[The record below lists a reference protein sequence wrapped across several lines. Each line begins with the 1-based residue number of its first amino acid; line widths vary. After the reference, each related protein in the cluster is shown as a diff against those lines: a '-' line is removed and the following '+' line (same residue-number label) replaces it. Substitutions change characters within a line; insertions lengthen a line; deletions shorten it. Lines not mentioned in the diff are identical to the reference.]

1 MVDQEFKEFFMCQ
14 TFNISLIY
22 DVWVKM
28 TISWIIE
35 QKKVL
40 RFLNSTY
47 NNPAFIYNLF
57 KLYTWL
63 YIIKLSCQEYGI
75 YLCVVF
81 VFCFFLLPNLYI
93 LNILLLNIHVLLIFF
108 FSFHFTVVRIENEI
122 CQGETRRRR
131 NMCWIAKDFSFE
143 LKRYRHLNFVKST
156 SAIIKSQP
164 GLFSFKSSP

>member
-1 MVDQEFKEFFMCQ
+1 MSGVWYIPMCGFF
-14 TFNISLIY
+14 
-22 DVWVKM
+22 
-28 TISWIIE
+28 
-35 QKKVL
+35 
-40 RFLNSTY
+40 
-47 NNPAFIYNLF
+47 
-57 KLYTWL
+57 
-63 YIIKLSCQEYGI
+63 
-75 YLCVVF
+75 F
-81 VFCFFLLPNLYI
+81 VFFLLPNLYI

-131 NMCWIAKDFSFE
+131 NMCWIDKDFSFE

>member
-75 YLCVVF
+75 YLCVFF
-81 VFCFFLLPNLYI
+81 VFL
-93 LNILLLNIHVLLIFF
+93 FF
-108 FSFHFTVVRIENEI
+108 FITKSVHSEYIIIEHTCIINFFF
-122 CQGETRRRR
+122 QFSLYRRKNWKW
-131 NMCWIAKDFSFE
+131 NMSGWNQKKKKYVLD
-143 LKRYRHLNFVKST
+143 K
-156 SAIIKSQP
+156 
-164 GLFSFKSSP
+164 

>member
-1 MVDQEFKEFFMCQ
+1 MSKNDHILNYW
-14 TFNISLIY
+14 T
-22 DVWVKM
+22 
-28 TISWIIE
+28 
-35 QKKVL
+35 KKQVL

-75 YLCVVF
+75 YLCGVF
-81 VFCFFLLPNLYI
+81 LFYFFLFFFITKSVHSEYI
-93 LNILLLNIHVLLIFF
+93 IIEHTCIINFF

-131 NMCWIAKDFSFE
+131 NMCWIDKDFSFE

>member
-1 MVDQEFKEFFMCQ
+1 MSKNDHILNYWTK
-14 TFNISLIY
+14 
-22 DVWVKM
+22 
-28 TISWIIE
+28 
-35 QKKVL
+35 KKVL

-75 YLCVVF
+75 YLCVCF
-81 VFCFFLLPNLYI
+81 FYFFFLLPNLYI

-131 NMCWIAKDFSFE
+131 NMCWIDKDFSFE

>member
-1 MVDQEFKEFFMCQ
+1 MSKNDHILNYWTK
-14 TFNISLIY
+14 
-22 DVWVKM
+22 
-28 TISWIIE
+28 
-35 QKKVL
+35 KKVL

-57 KLYTWL
+57 KLYTCISL
-63 YIIKLSCQEYGI
+63 NYHVRSMVYT
-75 YLCVVF
+75 YVF
-81 VFCFFLLPNLYI
+81 FCFCFFLLPNLYI

-131 NMCWIAKDFSFE
+131 NMCWIDKDFSFE

>member
-1 MVDQEFKEFFMCQ
+1 MMYEKKWPYLELL
-14 TFNISLIY
+14 N
-22 DVWVKM
+22 K
-28 TISWIIE
+28 
-35 QKKVL
+35 KKVL

-75 YLCVVF
+75 YLCVCVF
-81 VFCFFLLPNLYI
+81 FFITKSVHSEYI
-93 LNILLLNIHVLLIFF
+93 IIEHTCIINFF

-131 NMCWIAKDFSFE
+131 NMCWIDKDFSFE

>member
-22 DVWVKM
+22 DVWVK
-28 TISWIIE
+28 WPYLE
-35 QKKVL
+35 LLNKKKVL

-75 YLCVVF
+75 YLCVWFF
-81 VFCFFLLPNLYI
+81 VFFITKSVHSEYI
-93 LNILLLNIHVLLIFF
+93 IIEHTCIINFF

-131 NMCWIAKDFSFE
+131 NMCWIDKDFSFE
-143 LKRYRHLNFVKST
+143 LKRYKHLNFVKST

>member
-75 YLCVVF
+75 YLCVF
-81 VFCFFLLPNLYI
+81 CFCFFLLPNLYI

-131 NMCWIAKDFSFE
+131 NMCWIDKDFSFE

>member
-14 TFNISLIY
+14 TFDISLIY

-35 QKKVL
+35 QKKRYKGFSIVHIIIL
-40 RFLNSTY
+40 HLFIIYSNYIHDCISLNYHVRSMAYIPMWFFFLFF
-47 NNPAFIYNLF
+47 FIT
-57 KLYTWL
+57 KSVHSE
-63 YIIKLSCQEYGI
+63 YIIIEHTCI
-75 YLCVVF
+75 I
-81 VFCFFLLPNLYI
+81 N
-93 LNILLLNIHVLLIFF
+93 FF

-131 NMCWIAKDFSFE
+131 NMCWIDKDFSFE

>member
-1 MVDQEFKEFFMCQ
+1 MSKTDHILKYW
-14 TFNISLIY
+14 T
-22 DVWVKM
+22 K
-28 TISWIIE
+28 
-35 QKKVL
+35 KKVL

-75 YLCVVF
+75 YLCVF
-81 VFCFFLLPNLYI
+81 FCFFLLPNLYI

-131 NMCWIAKDFSFE
+131 NMCWIDKDFSFE